1 VEEYE
6 TVRVPLKGAGIVL
19 KAVPSTPSRVPL
31 LSMPSKKAIEE
42 TRENLGAGEIFYYS
56 GLQ

>member
-6 TVRVPLKGAGIVL
+6 TVRVYLKGAGIVL
-19 KAVPSTPSRVPL
+19 KAVPSTPSRVPI

-42 TRENLGAGEIFYYS
+42 TRENLGAGEVFH
-56 GLQ
+56 